1 MAFAATLEHE
11 GVSIPVRYEFLPG
24 APETRTDPADPPEVV
39 LIQIQLNGVWVDPDN
54 WIFPEITDKWCEQLE
69 EQHE

>member
-1 MAFAATLEHE
+1 MHSATLLHD
-11 GVSIPVRYEFLPG
+11 GVSLPVEYEFDKG
-24 APETRTDPADPPEVV
+24 CPETWINPADASFVT
-39 LIQIQLNGVWVDPDN
+39 LCRIQLNGVWVDPDN